1 SKHRSSESGDDKT
14 SQDSSSN
21 IGEDKL
27 RCKNVKLKVAQ
38 DCTRAVG
45 NQNKRAKCFKVKNLE
60 KNHGVFAC
68 VQTQLKNIYPFK
80 SSDQNDYF
88 ILAFATPKVVTTL
101 AENRELKIPEG
112 QPIILTCS
120 FNFSKDFNGKPYVLY
135 WMKTSGES
143 STCVYSYEADSYG
156 PRYDTHCSFAK
167 GHLSRVS
174 TITSGNPFSNPHLH
188 NLTINTSTQLDSGQ
202 YVCALNV
209 IKRSEG
215 YWVVITNITVTVDK
229 KEPLDRTTTITDFTV
244 TVDKK
249 EQSYRTT
256 TITDLTVTVD
266 KKEPL
271 ERKGTSTI
279 GVFAIAFYMKKKNI
293 TAKGS
298 EFVRKQR
305 HQSGKETADP
315 DCSPY
320 AVSGR
325 ELEPYSVV
333 RLSASPA
340 DCAEGGQA
348 KVSAEPYSVVR
359 LNSQYEASP
368 PSPQEDQDGS
378 RPGTGRDA
386 GKRSEESM
394 DTGTNVYERINNTY
408 STCQ

>member
-1 SKHRSSESGDDKT
+1 MTMKT
-14 SQDSSSN
+14 IQ
-21 IGEDKL
+21 
-27 RCKNVKLKVAQ
+27 
-38 DCTRAVG
+38 
-45 NQNKRAKCFKVKNLE
+45 E
-60 KNHGVFAC
+60 KYKTMNG
-68 VQTQLKNIYPFK
+68 
-80 SSDQNDYF
+80 
-88 ILAFATPKVVTTL
+88 AFATPEVVTTL
-101 AENRELKIPEG
+101 AENRELKIYEG

-120 FNFSKDFNGKPYVLY
+120 FNFSEDFNYKPYVLY

-143 STCVYSYEADSYG
+143 STCVHSYELDSYG
-156 PRYDTHCSFAK
+156 FYYDTHCSFAN

-174 TITSGNPFSNPHLH
+174 TITSGNPNSNPHLH

-209 IKRSEG
+209 IKGSKR

-229 KEPLDRTTTITDFTV
+229 TDW
-244 TVDKK
+244 
-249 EQSYRTT
+249 
-256 TITDLTVTVD
+256 
-266 KKEPL
+266 
-271 ERKGTSTI
+271 KGTPLSKNLIFLYVLLLVILLAI

-298 EFVRKQR
+298 RFVRKQR
-305 HQSGKETADP
+305 HQSGEETADP

-333 RLSASPA
+333 QLSASPA
-340 DCAEGGQA
+340 DRAEGGQA

-368 PSPQEDQDGS
+368 PSPREDQDGS

-394 DTGTNVYERINNTY
+394 DMGANVYETINDTN
-408 STCQ
+408 SACQ